1 MYDYLRKGELIMSKE
16 KSLVVDNIQSL
27 EELISSVK
35 EAQRIFSAYSQEQ
48 VDKIFTA
55 AALAANKAR
64 IPLAKMAVKETGMGI
79 VEDKVI
85 KNHYAAEYI
94 YNAYRDTKTC
104 GVIEEDKAYGIK
116 KIAEPIGVV
125 AAVIPT
131 TNPTST
137 AIFKTLISLK
147 TRNGIIIS
155 PHPRAKEST
164 IAAAKVV
171 LEAAVA
177 AGAPGCK
184 LLLVLVGQLHLVGI
198 AVGLAQGRVHL
209 GRQIVG
215 IVAVVGLRQQQLR
228 VLPQKF
234 LLPVV

>member
-1 MYDYLRKGELIMSKE
+1 MSKE

-94 YNAYRDTKTC
+94 YNAYRC
-104 GVIEEDKAYGIK
+104 LLY
-116 KIAEPIGVV
+116 
-125 AAVIPT
+125 
-131 TNPTST
+131 TS
-137 AIFKTLISLK
+137 F
-147 TRNGIIIS
+147 
-155 PHPRAKEST
+155 
-164 IAAAKVV
+164 
-171 LEAAVA
+171 
-177 AGAPGCK
+177 
-184 LLLVLVGQLHLVGI
+184 QLYC
-198 AVGLAQGRVHL
+198 QD
-209 GRQIVG
+209 
-215 IVAVVGLRQQQLR
+215 
-228 VLPQKF
+228 
-234 LLPVV
+234 